1 MASAAPKAKPAG
13 ELPKTLS
20 GFIVLRGGAPV
31 PEDTCHLLQFDGG
44 AEPNP
49 GIASGGAVLF
59 SPRAP
64 ARKLLA
70 EVGQFLPHATN
81 NQAEYTGIY
90 IGLKYAQET
99 GVKRILVEGDSKLVI
114 NQLEGS
120 YRVKAPGLKELH
132 DITKALL
139 DSFEFIAVRHILR
152 AKNDHADR
160 LTNEVRS
167 EGASFK
173 REF

>member
-99 GVKRILVEGDSKLVI
+99 GVKRILVEG
-114 NQLEGS
+114 S